1 MNIDVKL
8 IPART
13 GLLIVDLQNDFLHPK
28 GAYARGGQISGAIA
42 ALPAK
47 VLTVANA
54 LREKRWMG
62 YFYPV
67 HVGTR

>member
-1 MNIDVKL
+1 MNMDVKL

-28 GAYARGGQISGAIA
+28 GAYARAGQTSDAIT

-54 LREKRWMG
+54 LREQG
-62 YFYPV
+62 
-67 HVGTR
+67 G